1 MTASERGGV
10 EDAIWKALHVN
21 SDRITELEGIVSTRN
36 ELMRDAIK
44 SAVQD
49 AMPKALL
56 SDDEHTWVR
65 MAIQREAQ
73 MASFRRAVI
82 EKTMLGL
89 IWAGIVGLA
98 LMLREYA
105 IAHGMWRP

>member
-1 MTASERGGV
+1 MVNPQDER
-10 EDAIWKALHVN
+10 ESFWKAVHTVDDRVTALESVVN
-21 SDRITELEGIVSTRN
+21 TRN
-36 ELMRDAIK
+36 EMMREAIQ
-44 SAVQD
+44 SAVRE
-49 AMPKALL
+49 AMPTALL

-82 EKTMLGL
+82 EKTLLGL